1 MAEYSIVFA
10 RSARKELENFP
21 PLLKTRVL
29 NRIEKLS
36 TNPRPAGVRKLV
48 GSEYLWRFRIGDYQF
63 SRIARLVKKF
73 SSDHSSGLEPY
84 GIAFL
89 TV

>member
-48 GSEYLWRFRIGDYQF
+48 GSEYLWRFRIGDYRVIYGVYDEQK
-63 SRIARLVKKF
+63 LV
-73 SSDHSSGLEPY
+73 DIIHIRHRRDAY
-84 GIAFL
+84 R
-89 TV
+89 